1 MVNNS
6 TNIIKT
12 NLSSQLSEHNKK
24 TTTYDNGNPG
34 SGLGQAQICGRVKLV
49 NGLPIISCTQWK
61 KPLLANSPKARREQ
75 IWRVRLCKN
84 STIWQ
89 PNIVRRVPIILH
101 SHLSTNLTSSF
112 SVNDS
117 VKCLIRQQKM
127 WRNPS
132 KSLIGLA
139 VHCQS

>member
-84 STIWQ
+84 SDNPATEH
-89 PNIVRRVPIILH
+89 REA
-101 SHLSTNLTSSF
+101 SSDYF
-112 SVNDS
+112 ALAPVNQLDE
-117 VKCLIRQQKM
+117 
-127 WRNPS
+127 
-132 KSLIGLA
+132 
-139 VHCQS
+139 